1 MEIHV
6 IVLGNQRATIFHD
19 ADDYTVRSA
28 DPKTETHIRHT
39 PQLRP
44 AQQPN
49 SSACPQ
55 LDPIHPSY

>member
-19 ADDYTVRSA
+19 ADDYTARSA
-28 DPKTETHIRHT
+28 NPKAATHIRHT

-49 SSACPQ
+49 GSAGPQ
-55 LDPIHPSY
+55 LDPFHPSY